1 MAVIVF
7 SNTHVPSCFLKII
20 IATSLRKKAFY
31 IFLHK
36 IRLPSDTF
44 NTFITLIFNLKTQ
57 DLPVTHSHC
66 DSKSLSE
73 APIQNPVF
81 SICCD
86 VRTCC
91 RKVWRLSFL
100 IWIRSPPSLRH
111 RFRATSQSNF
121 SKLNWRHSWSKVARF
136 SGKSELGQPTGL
148 WINAADAIQIYFQ
161 KYDI

>member
-1 MAVIVF
+1 MDCPLILIDY
-7 SNTHVPSCFLKII
+7 N
-20 IATSLRKKAFY
+20 
-31 IFLHK
+31 
-36 IRLPSDTF
+36 F
-44 NTFITLIFNLKTQ
+44 NKFITLIFNLKTQ

-111 RFRATSQSNF
+111 RFRATSQSIF

-136 SGKSELGQPTGL
+136 SGKSESGQPAGL
-148 WINAADAIQIYFQ
+148 WINAADAVQKTFPKIWYVDFSIYERVLNVNWH
-161 KYDI
+161 YYITV